1 MISRDLSVK
10 VTFKPTTKKG
20 VSNAKIWGW
29 NILGNKT
36 KTLRWVR
43 DGKKAKVRVNKGVV
57 VRERERVE
65 RKAGARSGRGNGKK
79 FGFNSTCDEKPLE
92 TFNQKS
98 I

>member
-20 VSNAKIWGW
+20 VGNAKIWGW

-43 DGKKAKVRVNKGVV
+43 DGKKAKVN
-57 VRERERVE
+57 
-65 RKAGARSGRGNGKK
+65 GA
-79 FGFNSTCDEKPLE
+79 E
-92 TFNQKS
+92 
-98 I
+98 